1 MSMTFTNLVIASIV
15 AYIIYFYVIPNR
27 TNNSNSN
34 NSNNST
40 YNYLLVYG
48 ILLPILFTIPFFL
61 IDLFQVDNLIM
72 ALGTGFIPLV
82 YCLRCSETTC
92 GFSPKYVEVSFMRY
106 WLWFICPV
114 SILFEDDNNK
124 DGKDNNNNK
133 KPVKATRQ
141 DIRNKLWETVR
152 DFILIGFFLSILIPR
167 DFTFFSILND
177 QKEQKE
183 KGETILLFLKLFFQP
198 KHLFNNF
205 IMAWLTN
212 MVLSSGMNIISL
224 GINIVSSIKV
234 IDVTQNP
241 MFESS
246 SPSDFWGNRW
256 NKLVHQTLKGGVYK
270 PIRSMTNSATVATL
284 STFFLSGLL
293 HDYLLVL
300 FTFTRER
307 RRNTNDDI
315 HSLIMNIMYS
325 NNDGLSVAVSFG
337 NQTLFFLWNAIL
349 IALESYIVKHND
361 FLFVFEW
368 MKNNLPKRVISLLV
382 VLCAVP
388 LGHLFTDEY
397 TALGVYKDYSLA
409 VFGIV
414 QL

>member
-1 MSMTFTNLVIASIV
+1 MLHFIQPLKTLIYEQRYDYDYRKPIVQVPINLPLPGSSDSYSEKRFVFGVLFPSPWFWLKAMSMTFTNLVIASIV

-27 TNNSNSN
+27 NSN
-34 NSNNST
+34 NTTTNT

-92 GFSPKYVEVSFMRY
+92 GFSPKYVEISFTRY
-106 WLWFICPV
+106 WLYFICPV
-114 SILFEDDNNK
+114 SILFDDDK
-124 DGKDNNNNK
+124 DIKADEKDNNK

-167 DFTFFSILND
+167 DFIFFSI
-177 QKEQKE
+177 EQKE
-183 KGETILLFLKLFFQP
+183 EKEESILLFQKLFHP

-212 MVLSSGMNIISL
+212 MILSSGMNIISL

-256 NKLVHQTLKGGVYK
+256 NKLVHQTLK
-270 PIRSMTNSATVATL
+270 
-284 STFFLSGLL
+284 
-293 HDYLLVL
+293 
-300 FTFTRER
+300 
-307 RRNTNDDI
+307 
-315 HSLIMNIMYS
+315 
-325 NNDGLSVAVSFG
+325 VS
-337 NQTLFFLWNAIL
+337 
-349 IALESYIVKHND
+349 EVK
-361 FLFVFEW
+361 
-368 MKNNLPKRVISLLV
+368 
-382 VLCAVP
+382 
-388 LGHLFTDEY
+388 
-397 TALGVYKDYSLA
+397 
-409 VFGIV
+409 
-414 QL
+414 